1 GGPGA
6 ARAGAAPGGRAV
18 ERCGGGWLCCERPE
32 SGSASTG
39 SARASCDEASSS
51 DASTHRPESAEPRRR
66 TRPTWRYGPL
76 PPRRQLAL
84 EFNSI
89 GAQLNMLEEEED
101 LGRVLVARRCHSL
114 GFESEQ
120 LLMNHCSQF
129 GRVSR
134 VLVIGQ
140 EAQADGPGAAPPGEH
155 RLHRHGGG
163 RGRRARVPG
172 GRRAGRGWQAHRG
185 RALPAP
191 RARAVSCAGHRSRRG
206 SSAQG
211 ATIGVLGSG
220 CLEPATH
227 LLPLVQGSRDRPRRL
242 APTMLRVPPGRRTL
256 SLASRAEGCIAP
268 PALPGARRRAAFSSA
283 CHDSSGARNDDDTT
297 RVAASRSPRRPDS
310 VVQFFQRG
318 HGPSKP
324 PSPEPGGG
332 GAGPLCSVRL

>member
-51 DASTHRPESAEPRRR
+51 DASTHRPESAEPRRPAPSRGASAERLRCPGGEPELSQAGLPRARR

-211 ATIGVLGSG
+211 EWGKGGLRSLLHRAGHRSRSRSSAQGATIGAAGHQAVANAGTVGPCSKVG
-220 CLEPATH
+220 PFGRPA
-227 LLPLVQGSRDRPRRL
+227 
-242 APTMLRVPPGRRTL
+242 PG
-256 SLASRAEGCIAP
+256 P
-268 PALPGARRRAAFSSA
+268 
-283 CHDSSGARNDDDTT
+283 
-297 RVAASRSPRRPDS
+297 
-310 VVQFFQRG
+310 
-318 HGPSKP
+318 
-324 PSPEPGGG
+324 
-332 GAGPLCSVRL
+332 

>member
-66 TRPTWRYGPL
+66 
-76 PPRRQLAL
+76 QLAL

-140 EAQADGPGAAPPGEH
+140 GLEKT
-155 RLHRHGGG
+155 
-163 RGRRARVPG
+163 
-172 GRRAGRGWQAHRG
+172 
-185 RALPAP
+185 
-191 RARAVSCAGHRSRRG
+191 ARACAVGTVG
-206 SSAQG
+206 SA
-211 ATIGVLGSG
+211 
-220 CLEPATH
+220 
-227 LLPLVQGSRDRPRRL
+227 
-242 APTMLRVPPGRRTL
+242 
-256 SLASRAEGCIAP
+256 
-268 PALPGARRRAAFSSA
+268 RRAANS
-283 CHDSSGARNDDDTT
+283 
-297 RVAASRSPRRPDS
+297 
-310 VVQFFQRG
+310 
-318 HGPSKP
+318 
-324 PSPEPGGG
+324 
-332 GAGPLCSVRL
+332 GPLASARHANHVSVPKASTCRASPSLRARGAMSDTLSAAATR

>member
-51 DASTHRPESAEPRRR
+51 DASTHRPESAEPR
-66 TRPTWRYGPL
+66 
-76 PPRRQLAL
+76 RRQLAL

-211 ATIGVLGSG
+211 EWGKGGLRSLLHRAGHRSRSRSSAQGATIGAAGHQAVGPFG
-220 CLEPATH
+220 RPA
-227 LLPLVQGSRDRPRRL
+227 
-242 APTMLRVPPGRRTL
+242 PG
-256 SLASRAEGCIAP
+256 P
-268 PALPGARRRAAFSSA
+268 
-283 CHDSSGARNDDDTT
+283 
-297 RVAASRSPRRPDS
+297 
-310 VVQFFQRG
+310 
-318 HGPSKP
+318 
-324 PSPEPGGG
+324 
-332 GAGPLCSVRL
+332 

>member
-211 ATIGVLGSG
+211 EWGKGGLRSLLHRAGHRSRSRSSAQGATIGAAGHQAVGPFG
-220 CLEPATH
+220 RPA
-227 LLPLVQGSRDRPRRL
+227 
-242 APTMLRVPPGRRTL
+242 PG
-256 SLASRAEGCIAP
+256 P
-268 PALPGARRRAAFSSA
+268 
-283 CHDSSGARNDDDTT
+283 
-297 RVAASRSPRRPDS
+297 
-310 VVQFFQRG
+310 
-318 HGPSKP
+318 
-324 PSPEPGGG
+324 
-332 GAGPLCSVRL
+332 